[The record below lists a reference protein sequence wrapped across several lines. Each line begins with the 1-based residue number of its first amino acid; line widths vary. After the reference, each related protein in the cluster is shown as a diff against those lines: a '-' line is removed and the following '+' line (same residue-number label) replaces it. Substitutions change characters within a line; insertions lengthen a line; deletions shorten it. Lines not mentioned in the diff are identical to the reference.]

1 MQQGYPARLLRIHI
15 SEGDRFKGK
24 PLYEAIVSKCRELK
38 IAGAT
43 VFRGLEG
50 YGESA
55 EMHRSHLAR
64 HDQPILI
71 SIVDSA
77 DNLSRLVPVV
87 EEMLDTGL
95 IAVSDV
101 KVVRVQKKVGAQEAT
116 GA

>member
-1 MQQGYPARLLRIHI
+1 M
-15 SEGDRFKGK
+15 
-24 PLYEAIVSKCRELK
+24 K

-71 SIVDSA
+71 SIVDTA
-77 DNLSRLVPVV
+77 ENLSRLVPVV
-87 EEMLDTGL
+87 EEMMDTGL
-95 IAVSDV
+95 MAMSDV
-101 KVVRVQKKVGAQEAT
+101 RVVRVQKKVPVGEGKGA
-116 GA
+116 